1 MVTHILRHFSRRFS
15 VQGSQAREHMS
26 YCRLFRDSNNLYK
39 KVKHL
44 NLIILNELITNVFK
58 YAFESN
64 ANNQLIISLK
74 NENELIQFKVK
85 DNGIGLPPNLEIE
98 ELESLG
104 LQLVV
109 TLCDQLDATL
119 SYKVDNGTE
128 FLITFKKL

>member
-1 MVTHILRHFSRRFS
+1 MNIESLFHSNDKKIDIIFDLDSTNLSLD
-15 VQGSQAREHMS
+15 QAVPS
-26 YCRLFRDSNNLYK
+26 GL
-39 KVKHL
+39 
-44 NLIILNELITNVFK
+44 ILNELITNVFK